1 MIAFSYVSITTE
13 SCLDVC
19 GEAGPCEEAC
29 GTNGV
34 CCKKGYQQDGCNG
47 RVGRRTGKCITVGT
61 DEPEDPEEPEE
72 PEIELTGLLNLFIV
86 LENYRGGKHYI
97 IFIKSSRASDGL

>member
-1 MIAFSYVSITTE
+1 M
-13 SCLDVC
+13 DVC

-34 CCKKGYQQDGCNG
+34 CCKKRYQQDGCNG
-47 RVGRRTGKCITVGT
+47 RVGGRKGKCITVGT
-61 DEPEDPEEPEE
+61 DEPEEPEN
-72 PEIELTGLLNLFIV
+72 PEIELTGLLNLCS
-86 LENYRGGKHYI
+86 ENYRGGKHYI

>member
-1 MIAFSYVSITTE
+1 M
-13 SCLDVC
+13 DVC

-34 CCKKGYQQDGCNG
+34 CCKKRYQQDGCNG
-47 RVGRRTGKCITVGT
+47 RVGGRKGKCITVGT

-72 PEIELTGLLNLFIV
+72 PEIELTGLLNLCS
-86 LENYRGGKHYI
+86 ENYRGGKHYI